1 MTSNTHWVHDYDVM
15 QIKAMA
21 IFFVVFEA
29 HVSILSS
36 LPQFNACF
44 RGSHA

>member
-1 MTSNTHWVHDYDVM
+1 MTSNTRWVHDYDVM
-15 QIKAMA
+15 QIKTIS

-29 HVSILSS
+29 LVGILSG

-44 RGSHA
+44 RGPHA